1 MRAGWMPSGACA
13 SSSTAPPRGGTRRA
27 SGGAATTNTAY
38 AARRS
43 YSSGAAAE
51 WHWVRRMTGFSPA
64 SCLLRHPKVDP
75 EAFGN
80 LGVGACQP
88 CGDDEPCRKSSC
100 RLERHPR
107 PSDPPR
113 WGSRRRFE
121 FFQMG
126 RAIHFPGSC
135 PRSRPGSAGRKSLK
149 GKYFPFIGRYGVRR
163 IGAFPC
169 PPAISSRVPAQA
181 GRNGSCRC
189 IWRRGWRWG

>member
-51 WHWVRRMTGFSPA
+51 WHWARRMTGFSPA

-100 RLERHPR
+100 RLERHSR

-126 RAIHFPGSC
+126 RPLKDSNLHRPVPGFRLLGE
-135 PRSRPGSAGRKSLK
+135 PALFKARGEEEILQR
-149 GKYFPFIGRYGVRR
+149 
-163 IGAFPC
+163 AFFLFL
-169 PPAISSRVPAQA
+169 SRVSSDF
-181 GRNGSCRC
+181 RNRFPKP
-189 IWRRGWRWG
+189 